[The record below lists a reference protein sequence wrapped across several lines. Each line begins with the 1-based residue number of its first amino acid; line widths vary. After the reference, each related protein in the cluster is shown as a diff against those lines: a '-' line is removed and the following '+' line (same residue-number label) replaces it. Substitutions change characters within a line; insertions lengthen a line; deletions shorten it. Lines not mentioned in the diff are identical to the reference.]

1 MICICN
7 KEVHMELIIDIVLD
21 AVIDSVKILPFLF
34 ITYLIM
40 EYLEHKT
47 QEYTSEIVQKTE
59 HFGPLIGGLLGVVPQ
74 CGFSAAASNLYAGRV
89 ITLGTLI
96 AIYLSTSDEM
106 IPLLISEHFP
116 VGTMIKILIIKA
128 LIGIVAGFAIDF
140 VVHTHHRANNR
151 ADEDPVRINELCDKE
166 HCHCDDDDDHGLV
179 GIAKS
184 ALVHTMHI
192 FLFVLVLTLIL
203 GALIEV
209 IGHDRLSHMLQT
221 NPIISHILAGILGLI
236 PNCAP
241 SVIITELYLGGM
253 ITLGTMMSGLLV
265 GAGIGLLVLFR
276 VNPEKK
282 ANINVA
288 ILLFLIGTLSGLLI
302 DVLGITL

>member
-1 MICICN
+1 
-7 KEVHMELIIDIVLD
+7 MELILDIVLD

-47 QEYTSEIVQKTE
+47 QDFAENVVQKTE
-59 HFGPLIGGLLGVVPQ
+59 HFGPLLGGLIGVFPQ

-116 VGTMIKILIIKA
+116 VATMVKILALKA
-128 LIGIVAGFAIDF
+128 VIGIIAGFAIDF
-140 VVHTHHRANNR
+140 VVHYHHRIKGRSAN
-151 ADEDPVRINELCDKE
+151 DPVRISELCEKE
-166 HCHCDDDDDHGLV
+166 HCHCDDDEDAGLW

-184 ALVHTMHI
+184 AFVHTFHI
-192 FLFVLVLTLIL
+192 FLFVLLLTLIL
-203 GALIEV
+203 NAVIELIGE
-209 IGHDRLSHMLQT
+209 DTLSSLLKS
-221 NPIISHILAGILGLI
+221 NPIMSHLLAGLIGLI

-241 SVIITELYLGGM
+241 SVIITELYLDQM

-276 VNPEKK
+276 VNSDKK
-282 ANINVA
+282 ENVNIAV
-288 ILLFLIGTLSGLLI
+288 LLFLIGIVFGFLI
-302 DVLGITL
+302 DLLGITF

>member
-1 MICICN
+1 
-7 KEVHMELIIDIVLD
+7 MEIILDVLLD
-21 AVIDSVKILPFLF
+21 AFLDSVKILPFLF
-34 ITYLIM
+34 LTYLLM

-47 QEYTSEIVQKTE
+47 SDLTQSVVQKTE
-59 HFGPLIGGLLGVVPQ
+59 HFGPLLGGVFGIFPQ

-116 VGTMIKILIIKA
+116 VGTMFKILALKA
-128 LIGIVAGFAIDF
+128 VIGVVCGFIVDF
-140 VVHTHHRANNR
+140 VVHAYHRAKGR
-151 ADEDPVRINELCDKE
+151 SADDPMRIGELCEKE
-166 HCHCDDDDDHGLV
+166 HCHCEEEEDGSLI
-179 GIAKS
+179 GIARS
-184 ALVHTMHI
+184 ALVHTFHI
-192 FLFVLVLTLIL
+192 FLFVLGLTIILNAVIELI
-203 GALIEV
+203 G
-209 IGHDRLSHMLQT
+209 GDKLSMLLKT
-221 NPIISHILAGILGLI
+221 NPIVSHILAGVIGLI

-241 SVIITELYLGGM
+241 SVIITELYLDGM

-282 ANINVA
+282 ANINIA
-288 ILLFLIGTLSGLLI
+288 LLLFLIGTVTGLVI
-302 DVLGITL
+302 DLAGITL